1 MENAIVIS
9 LLVVILVLALLGVAN
24 RLRGKGCCSGGGKR
38 YRPKK
43 KRLSAVRDTC
53 VFTVSDMH
61 CENCKHRVEE
71 AVNALSGVSCRV
83 DLKKGRV
90 TVYAESEIDRD
101 AIKRRIEQAGYS
113 VCDSL

>member
-24 RLRGKGCCSGGGKR
+24 RLRGSSCCSGGKH

>member
-24 RLRGKGCCSGGGKR
+24 RLRGSCGCCGGKR

-61 CENCKHRVEE
+61 CENCKRRVEE